1 MDGAMAVDKVVHT
14 VEVMVVQ
21 PVEATEAHRVVMAE
35 EATEAL
41 EDQVIRDHRVMEV
54 VAVEDT
60 PQVVRLPVQ
69 VQVQVPVPVVVVVVV
84 EEVDTVVRE
93 SIRAT
98 GTKDRTGD
106 TPDMVNRHRS
116 EVPEVTTY
124 THQRI
129 I

>member
-1 MDGAMAVDKVVHT
+1 MAVDKVVHT

-41 EDQVIRDHRVMEV
+41 EDQAIRDHRVMEV
-54 VAVEDT
+54 VVVEDT

-69 VQVQVPVPVVVVVVV
+69 VQVPVVVVV
-84 EEVDTVVRE
+84 EEVDTEVRE